1 MEHADAERAT
11 GLLEGPSEAKT
22 KTSKKPARK
31 ITYADERRPQIGRMQ
46 KIKEWFRNI
55 DNIFVV
61 LTVAAVILG
70 MTIGLLI
77 KIHVDPS
84 PRTIYLVSFPGE
96 LLMNML
102 KMLIIPLIVSS
113 LVAGLAG
120 LDPKSSGKIGMY
132 ALIYYVVTTA
142 LAVVL
147 GIALVLT
154 IRPGNANIKQAMG
167 EGTIAVRRPET
178 LDSLLDLMR
187 NLFPENIVQA
197 CLQQQQSEFVTVHKR
212 PKYVKLDN
220 LSRINEETNLITTTM
235 AAIEMNESRNETVAS
250 PVQSAELENYEA
262 VRPKYVDSTNVL
274 GLVSFSIMF
283 GLVLG
288 QMGDK
293 AIVMVQFFAILN
305 EVVMR
310 MVQIIMLYSPFG
322 IFFLILGKM
331 LEIDNLK
338 DTATSLG
345 LYMTTVVTGLAIH
358 SLGTLALLY
367 FAVTRKNPYKF
378 YKGIFQ
384 AWITALGTASSAAT
398 LPITFRCL
406 ENNLNIDKRVT
417 RFVLP
422 IGATINMDGTA
433 LYEAV
438 ASIFI
443 AQINAKNLSVIEV
456 FIVSLTA
463 TLAAIGAA
471 SVPSAGLVTMMLVLT
486 SVGLPTKDI
495 SLILAVDWLLDRIR
509 TSINVLGDAVG
520 AGVVDHLCRKELAEK
535 DAETERELDEAVEEF
550 NKRMSLPSSPS
561 GMDQAIPTDKRRW
574 SKKRMSVAAAMKL
587 QENASPLTAAIP
599 AAAIIDHGSPSR
611 TQPYTTT
618 EPVED
623 IDA

>member
-1 MEHADAERAT
+1 MEREDAEKT
-11 GLLEGPSEAKT
+11 TTENLLDKSKHQDHGQKEDANTKRIVYNDAHQPKPSCCQQV
-22 KTSKKPARK
+22 KK
-31 ITYADERRPQIGRMQ
+31 
-46 KIKEWFRNI
+46 WFSNV
-55 DNIFVV
+55 DNTFVA
-61 LTVAAVILG
+61 LTVAAVVMGMALG
-70 MTIGLLI
+70 LVV
-77 KIHVDPS
+77 KIYADPS
-84 PRTIYLVSFPGE
+84 PRTIYLLSFPGE

-113 LVAGLAG
+113 LTAGLAG
-120 LDPKSSGKIGMY
+120 LDPKSSGKIGLY
-132 ALIYYVVTTA
+132 ALVYYVLTTM

-147 GIALVLT
+147 GIGLVLM
-154 IRPGNANIKQAMG
+154 IHPGNAKIKEDIG
-167 EGTIAVRRPET
+167 EGTISERRPET
-178 LDSLLDLMR
+178 LDSLLDLLR

-197 CLQQQQSEFVTVHKR
+197 CLQQQQSVYVKVLKR
-212 PKYVKLDN
+212 PKLVKSANGTTIAQNASILIAN
-220 LSRINEETNLITTTM
+220 ATSLLSV
-235 AAIEMNESRNETVAS
+235 SS
-250 PVQSAELENYEA
+250 YKSYEA
-262 VRPKYVDSTNVL
+262 VKPQYTDSTNVL
-274 GLVSFSIMF
+274 GLVSFSIIF

-288 QMGDK
+288 QMGDN
-293 AIVMVQFFAILN
+293 AVVMVQFFSILN

-310 MVQIIMLYSPFG
+310 MVQIFMLYSPFG

-338 DTATSLG
+338 DTAAALG
-345 LYMTTVVTGLAIH
+345 LYMTTVISGLVIH
-358 SLGTLALLY
+358 SLGTLALMY
-367 FAVTRKNPYKF
+367 FLVTRKNPYKF

-406 ENNLNIDKRVT
+406 ENNLGIDKRVT

-422 IGATINMDGTA
+422 VGATINMDGTA

-443 AQINAKNLSVIEV
+443 AQINAKPLTIVEV

-520 AGVVDHLCRKELAEK
+520 AGIVDHLCRKELAEK
-535 DAETERELDEAVEEF
+535 DAQVEQELDEAVDEYARELTMAPSPTST
-550 NKRMSLPSSPS
+550 KLSGSL
-561 GMDQAIPTDKRRW
+561 RRKF
-574 SKKRMSVAAAMKL
+574 SKKRMSVAAALKL
-587 QENASPLTAAIP
+587 HETASPIAGAIP
-599 AAAIIDHGSPSR
+599 ASRMLERSISFGPQTATNEPID
-611 TQPYTTT
+611 
-618 EPVED
+618 E

>member
-1 MEHADAERAT
+1 MQETESERT
-11 GLLEGPSEAKT
+11 ENLLSEQQQQQQNKNDQ
-22 KTSKKPARK
+22 KDGKQSVKK
-31 ITYADERRPQIGRMQ
+31 ITYKDNLSSPATKMQ
-46 KIKEWFRNI
+46 KVKKWLTNI
-55 DNIFVV
+55 DNLFVT
-61 LTVAAVILG
+61 LTVLAVVLG
-70 MTIGLLI
+70 MTIGLVVKLNTN
-77 KIHVDPS
+77 PS
-84 PRTIYLVSFPGE
+84 PRTIYLISFPGE

-113 LVAGLAG
+113 LVSGLAG
-120 LDPKSSGKIGMY
+120 LDPRSSGKIGSY
-132 ALIYYVVTTA
+132 ALMYYVITTA
-142 LAVVL
+142 LAVFL
-147 GIALVLT
+147 GIGLVLA
-154 IRPGNANIKQAMG
+154 IRPGNVNIKQTMG
-167 EGTIAVRRPET
+167 EGTIAERRPET

-197 CLQQQQSEFVTVHKR
+197 CLQQQQSYFVTVVKE
-212 PKYVKLDN
+212 PKYVKVSNATLQSMAMN
-220 LSRINEETNLITTTM
+220 VSESIGLTNWTDPST
-235 AAIEMNESRNETVAS
+235 AVS
-250 PVQSAELENYEA
+250 YEA
-262 VRPKYVDSTNVL
+262 VKPKYVDSTNVL
-274 GLVSFSIMF
+274 GLVSFSILF
-283 GLVLG
+283 GLILG

-305 EVVMR
+305 EVIMR
-310 MVQIIMLYSPFG
+310 MVQVIMLYSPFG
-322 IFFLILGKM
+322 IFFLILGKL

-345 LYMTTVVTGLAIH
+345 LYMTTVISGLAIH
-358 SLGTLALLY
+358 ALGTLALLY
-367 FAVTRKNPYKF
+367 FLITRKNPFKF
-378 YKGIFQ
+378 YKGVFQ

-495 SLILAVDWLLDRIR
+495 SLILAVDWML
-509 TSINVLGDAVG
+509 
-520 AGVVDHLCRKELAEK
+520 
-535 DAETERELDEAVEEF
+535 
-550 NKRMSLPSSPS
+550 
-561 GMDQAIPTDKRRW
+561 
-574 SKKRMSVAAAMKL
+574 
-587 QENASPLTAAIP
+587 
-599 AAAIIDHGSPSR
+599 
-611 TQPYTTT
+611 
-618 EPVED
+618 
-623 IDA
+623 

>member
-1 MEHADAERAT
+1 MDDVESERAT
-11 GLLEGPSEAKT
+11 GLLAGTAERKAEEKR
-22 KTSKKPARK
+22 PARK
-31 ITYADERRPQIGRMQ
+31 ITYADEQSTHVPRMV
-46 KIKEWFRNI
+46 KAKLWFRNV
-55 DNIFVV
+55 DNVFVI

-77 KIHVDPS
+77 KIRVDPA
-84 PRTIYLVSFPGE
+84 PRTIYLISFPGE

-120 LDPKSSGKIGMY
+120 LDPKSSGKIGLY
-132 ALIYYVVTTA
+132 ALVYYVVTTA

-154 IRPGNANIKQAMG
+154 IRPGNANIKETMG

-220 LSRINEETNLITTTM
+220 ASQFTDQTNVITTTLASDAM
-235 AAIEMNESRNETVAS
+235 EQVLNETTDTPIQTS
-250 PVQSAELENYEA
+250 QLSSYEA

-293 AIVMVQFFAILN
+293 AVVMVQFFSILN

-358 SLGTLALLY
+358 SLGTLALMY
-367 FAVTRKNPYKF
+367 FVITRKNPYRF

-443 AQINAKNLSVIEV
+443 AQINAKDLSVVEV

-520 AGVVDHLCRKELAEK
+520 AGIVDHLCRKELAEK
-535 DAETERELDEAVEEF
+535 DAEIERELDEAVEAF
-550 NKRMSLPSSPS
+550 SKRMSLPSSPS
-561 GMDQAIPTDKRRW
+561 ATDQPVDKRRW
-574 SKKRMSVAAAMKL
+574 SKKRMSVAAALKL
-587 QENASPLTAAIP
+587 QENASPLTAAMP
-599 AAAIIDHGSPSR
+599 AAAILDQGSPSGN
-611 TQPYTTT
+611 QPYTTS

>member
-1 MEHADAERAT
+1 
-11 GLLEGPSEAKT
+11 
-22 KTSKKPARK
+22 
-31 ITYADERRPQIGRMQ
+31 
-46 KIKEWFRNI
+46 
-55 DNIFVV
+55 
-61 LTVAAVILG
+61 LTVVAVILG
-70 MTIGLLI
+70 MTIGLLV
-77 KIHVDPS
+77 KINVDPS
-84 PRTIYLVSFPGE
+84 PRTIYLISFPGE

-142 LAVVL
+142 LAVML
-147 GIALVLT
+147 GISLVLS

-167 EGTIAVRRPET
+167 EGTIAERRPET

-220 LSRINEETNLITTTM
+220 ANQSGLEQTMTMLSTLAPDLLESAMNGTTGAPVKM
-235 AAIEMNESRNETVAS
+235 PKLES
-250 PVQSAELENYEA
+250 YEA
-262 VRPKYVDSTNVL
+262 VRPKYVDK
-274 GLVSFSIMF
+274 
-283 GLVLG
+283 LVLFSC
-288 QMGDK
+288 
-293 AIVMVQFFAILN
+293 ITP
-305 EVVMR
+305 R
-310 MVQIIMLYSPFG
+310 RYSPFG

-345 LYMTTVVTGLAIH
+345 LYMTTVVCGLAIH

-367 FAVTRKNPYKF
+367 FVITRKNPYKF

-406 ENNLNIDKRVT
+406 ENNLGIDKRVT

-443 AQINAKNLSVIEV
+443 AQINAKDLSVVEV

-520 AGVVDHLCRKELAEK
+520 AGIVDHLCRKELAEK

-550 NKRMSLPSSPS
+550 SKHQTM
-561 GMDQAIPTDKRRW
+561 PTDLVKHNH
-574 SKKRMSVAAAMKL
+574 S
-587 QENASPLTAAIP
+587 
-599 AAAIIDHGSPSR
+599 
-611 TQPYTTT
+611 
-618 EPVED
+618 
-623 IDA
+623 